1 MSSCVV
7 KIDSQEYDG
16 EYEIEDR
23 KAKVEIYNF
32 SSGTSLANGEFVRY
46 KEIEVY
52 DLRNKIYIYSPTF
65 YHTSESWGLTQ

>member
-23 KAKVEIYNF
+23 KAKVSRLFLRLVTYHW
-32 SSGTSLANGEFVRY
+32 TS
-46 KEIEVY
+46 
-52 DLRNKIYIYSPTF
+52 
-65 YHTSESWGLTQ
+65 